1 MTYLEEN
8 QTLNLER
15 KINMERLQVIE
26 KNNERVLL
34 TSQIAE
40 SYGTDVRTISNN
52 FNRNKERYTEG
63 KHFYCLVGDE
73 LKEFK
78 TIHQND
84 EQFKHVSVIYLW
96 TEKGALLHAK
106 SLGTDKAWEVY
117 DYLVESY
124 FQKTEKV
131 TLDMKSA
138 LLNPDTIIQLA
149 TAIKEEQSKSK
160 LLEVKV
166 SELTVDKQIMQPKAD
181 YFDELVDRNL
191 LTGIRDTANELGIGQ
206 KKFVNFLLDK
216 KFMYCSKKGN
226 LKAYA
231 NHIRDG
237 LFENVECYNEKSTWK
252 GTQYMITPKG
262 RETFRLL
269 TQGL

>member
-26 KNNERVLL
+26 KNGERVLL

-40 SYGTDVRTISNN
+40 SYGTTAKVITDNFSNN
-52 FNRNKERYTEG
+52 KGRYIEG
-63 KHFYCLVGDE
+63 KHFYCLTGDE
-73 LKEFK
+73 LREFK
-78 TIHQND
+78 SKTEN
-84 EQFKHVSVIYLW
+84 FGFAPNLNKLYLW
-96 TEKGALLHAK
+96 TQKGALLHAK

-124 FQKTEKV
+124 FNKKI
-131 TLDMKSA
+131 DKIDIA
-138 LLNPDTIIQLA
+138 NAILNPDTIIQLA
-149 TAIKEEQSKSK
+149 TALKEEQSKSK

-166 SELTVDKQIMQPKAD
+166 LELTVDKQIMQPKAD

-216 KFMYCSKKGN
+216 KFMYRSRKGN

>member
-1 MTYLEEN
+1 
-8 QTLNLER
+8 
-15 KINMERLQVIE
+15 MERLQVIE

>member
-1 MTYLEEN
+1 MN
-8 QTLNLER
+8 
-15 KINMERLQVIE
+15 LQVIE
-26 KNNERVLL
+26 KNGERVLL
-34 TSQIAE
+34 TSQLAE
-40 SYGTDVRTISNN
+40 SYGTTAKVITDNFSNN
-52 FNRNKERYTEG
+52 KGRYIEG
-63 KHFYCLVGDE
+63 KHFYCLEGDE
-73 LKEFK
+73 LREFK
-78 TIHQND
+78 SKTENFGVAKNIN
-84 EQFKHVSVIYLW
+84 KLYLW

-124 FQKTEKV
+124 FNKKIDKID
-131 TLDMKSA
+131 LA
-138 LLNPDTIIQLA
+138 NAILNPDTIIQLA
-149 TAIKEEQSKSK
+149 TALKEEQSKSK

-216 KFMYCSKKGN
+216 KFMYRSKKGN

>member
-1 MTYLEEN
+1 
-8 QTLNLER
+8 
-15 KINMERLQVIE
+15 MEKLQVIE
-26 KNNERVLL
+26 KNGERVLL
-34 TSQIAE
+34 TSQLAE

-63 KHFYCLVGDE
+63 KHFYCLAGDE

-124 FQKTEKV
+124 FNKKI
-131 TLDMKSA
+131 DKIDIANAM
-138 LLNPDTIIQLA
+138 LNPDTIIQLA
-149 TAIKEEQSKSK
+149 TALKEEQSKSK

-166 SELTVDKQIMQPKAD
+166 LELIVDKQIMQPKAD

-216 KFMYCSKKGN
+216 KFMYRSRKGN

>member
-1 MTYLEEN
+1 
-8 QTLNLER
+8 
-15 KINMERLQVIE
+15 MEKLQVIE
-26 KNNERVLL
+26 KNGERVLL
-34 TSQIAE
+34 TSQLAE

-63 KHFYCLVGDE
+63 KHFYCLAGDE

-124 FQKTEKV
+124 FNKKI
-131 TLDMKSA
+131 DKIDIA
-138 LLNPDTIIQLA
+138 NAILNPDTIIQLA
-149 TAIKEEQSKSK
+149 TALKEEQSKSK

-216 KFMYCSKKGN
+216 KFMYRSRKGN

>member
-1 MTYLEEN
+1 
-8 QTLNLER
+8 
-15 KINMERLQVIE
+15 MEKLQVIE
-26 KNNERVLL
+26 KNGERVLL
-34 TSQIAE
+34 TSQLAE
-40 SYGTDVRTISNN
+40 SYGTTAKVITDNFSNN
-52 FNRNKERYTEG
+52 KGRYIEG
-63 KHFYCLVGDE
+63 KHFYCLEGDE
-73 LKEFK
+73 LREFK
-78 TIHQND
+78 SKTENFGVAKNIN
-84 EQFKHVSVIYLW
+84 KLYLW

-124 FQKTEKV
+124 FNKKIDKID
-131 TLDMKSA
+131 LA
-138 LLNPDTIIQLA
+138 NAILNPDTIIQLA
-149 TAIKEEQSKSK
+149 TALKEEQSKSK

-216 KFMYCSKKGN
+216 KFMYRSKKGN

>member
-1 MTYLEEN
+1 
-8 QTLNLER
+8 
-15 KINMERLQVIE
+15 MEKLQVIE

-34 TSQIAE
+34 TSQLAE

-63 KHFYCLVGDE
+63 KHFYCLAGDE

-124 FQKTEKV
+124 FNKKIDKIN
-131 TLDMKSA
+131 LA
-138 LLNPDTIIQLA
+138 NAILNPDTIIQLA
-149 TAIKEEQSKSK
+149 TALKEEQSKSK

-216 KFMYCSKKGN
+216 KFMYRSRKGN

>member
-1 MTYLEEN
+1 MIKSLKHKYLENQEGVFTMEN
-8 QTLNLER
+8 QVKVFE
-15 KINMERLQVIE
+15 
-26 KNNERVLL
+26 
-34 TSQIAE
+34 SAE
-40 SYGTDVRTISNN
+40 FGSVRTVEVNGEPY
-52 FNRNKERYTEG
+52 FVG
-63 KHFYCLVGDE
+63 KDVATILGYAKPQNAIATHVDEDDALKQGILTTQGIQEMVVINESGLYSLILGSKLPNAKKFKRWVTSEVLPSIRKHGMYATDE
-73 LKEFK
+73 LLANPDFAIK
-78 TIHQND
+78 
-84 EQFKHVSVIYLW
+84 V
-96 TEKGALLHAK
+96 
-106 SLGTDKAWEVY
+106 
-117 DYLVESY
+117 
-124 FQKTEKV
+124 FQK
-131 TLDMKSA
+131 L
-138 LLNPDTIIQLA
+138 
-149 TAIKEEQSKSK
+149 KEEQSKNK

-216 KFMYCSKKGN
+216 KFMYRSKKGN

>member
-1 MTYLEEN
+1 MNE
-8 QTLNLER
+8 
-15 KINMERLQVIE
+15 LQVIE
-26 KNNERVLL
+26 KNGKRVLL
-34 TSQIAE
+34 TSQLAE
-40 SYGTDVRTISNN
+40 SYGTTADVIQRN
-52 FNRNKERYTEG
+52 FSRNKERYVEG
-63 KHFYCLVGDE
+63 KHFYCLAGIE

-78 TIHQND
+78 APGQIDVLPNIN
-84 EQFKHVSVIYLW
+84 KLYLW

-124 FQKTEKV
+124 FNKKI
-131 TLDMKSA
+131 DKIDIA
-138 LLNPDTIIQLA
+138 NAILNPDTIIQLA
-149 TAIKEEQSKSK
+149 MALKEEQSKSK

-191 LTGIRDTANELGIGQ
+191 LTNIRDTANELGIGQ
-206 KKFVNFLLDK
+206 KKFVNFLIDK
-216 KFMYCSKKGN
+216 KFMYRSQKGN
-226 LKAYA
+226 LKAYS
-231 NHIRDG
+231 NHIKDG
-237 LFENVECYNEKSTWK
+237 LFENVECFNEKSTWK

-269 TQGL
+269 TKNL

>member
-1 MTYLEEN
+1 MNE
-8 QTLNLER
+8 
-15 KINMERLQVIE
+15 LQVIE
-26 KNNERVLL
+26 KNGKRVLL
-34 TSQIAE
+34 TSQLAE
-40 SYGTDVRTISNN
+40 SYGTTADVIQRN
-52 FNRNKERYTEG
+52 FSRNKERYVEG
-63 KHFYCLVGDE
+63 KHFYCLAGIE

-78 TIHQND
+78 ATGQIDVLPNIN
-84 EQFKHVSVIYLW
+84 KLYLW

-124 FQKTEKV
+124 FNKKI
-131 TLDMKSA
+131 DKIDIA
-138 LLNPDTIIQLA
+138 NAILNPDTIIQLA
-149 TAIKEEQSKSK
+149 MALKEEQSKSK

-191 LTGIRDTANELGIGQ
+191 LTNIRDTANELGIGQ
-206 KKFVNFLLDK
+206 KKFVNFLIDK
-216 KFMYCSKKGN
+216 KFMYRSQKGN
-226 LKAYA
+226 LKAYS
-231 NHIRDG
+231 NHIKDG
-237 LFENVECYNEKSTWK
+237 LFENVECFNEKSTWK

-269 TQGL
+269 TKNL

>member
-1 MTYLEEN
+1 
-8 QTLNLER
+8 
-15 KINMERLQVIE
+15 MEKLQVVE

-40 SYGTDVRTISNN
+40 SYGTTAKVISNN
-52 FNRNKERYTEG
+52 FNNNKGRYIEG
-63 KHFYCLVGDE
+63 KHYYCLTGED
-73 LKEFK
+73 LKEFMQSSNLGL
-78 TIHQND
+78 QNS
-84 EQFKHVSVIYLW
+84 EKIRTLYLW
-96 TEKGALLHAK
+96 TQKGALLHAK

-117 DYLVESY
+117 DYLVDSY
-124 FQKTEKV
+124 FQKVEKA

-149 TAIKEEQSKSK
+149 TALKEEQSKNK
-160 LLEVKV
+160 QLEVKV
-166 SELTVDKQIMQPKAD
+166 SKLTVDNQIMQPKAD

-191 LTGIRDTANELGIGQ
+191 LTNIRDTANELGIGQ
-206 KKFVNFLLDK
+206 KKFVNFLLEK
-216 KFMYCSKKGN
+216 KFMYRSKKGGS

-231 NHIRDG
+231 THIKDG
-237 LFENVECYNEKSTWK
+237 LFENVECFNEKTNWK

-269 TQGL
+269 TQGI

>member
-1 MTYLEEN
+1 MN
-8 QTLNLER
+8 
-15 KINMERLQVIE
+15 LQVIE
-26 KNNERVLL
+26 KNGERVLL
-34 TSQIAE
+34 TSQLAE

-63 KHFYCLVGDE
+63 KHFYCLAGDE

-124 FQKTEKV
+124 FNKKIDKIN
-131 TLDMKSA
+131 LA
-138 LLNPDTIIQLA
+138 NAILNPDTIIQLA
-149 TAIKEEQSKSK
+149 TALKEEQSKSK

-216 KFMYCSKKGN
+216 KFMYRSRKGN

>member
-1 MTYLEEN
+1 MN
-8 QTLNLER
+8 
-15 KINMERLQVIE
+15 LQVIE
-26 KNNERVLL
+26 KNGERVLL
-34 TSQIAE
+34 TSQLAE

-63 KHFYCLVGDE
+63 KHFYCLAGDE

-124 FQKTEKV
+124 FNKKIDKID
-131 TLDMKSA
+131 LA
-138 LLNPDTIIQLA
+138 NAILNPDTIIQLA
-149 TAIKEEQSKSK
+149 TALKEEQSKSK

-216 KFMYCSKKGN
+216 KFMYRSRKGN

>member
-1 MTYLEEN
+1 
-8 QTLNLER
+8 
-15 KINMERLQVIE
+15 MERLQVIE
-26 KNNERVLL
+26 KNGERVLL
-34 TSQIAE
+34 TPQLAE
-40 SYGTDVRTISNN
+40 SYGTTAKVISNN
-52 FNRNKERYTEG
+52 FTRNQERYIEG
-63 KHFYCLVGDE
+63 KHFYCLEGEV
-73 LKEFK
+73 KREFCNR
-78 TIHQND
+78 HQIED
-84 EQFKHVSVIYLW
+84 GSKATKLYLW

-124 FQKTEKV
+124 FNKKI
-131 TLDMKSA
+131 DKIDIA
-138 LLNPDTIIQLA
+138 NAILNPDTIIQLA
-149 TAIKEEQSKSK
+149 MALKEEQSKSK

-216 KFMYCSKKGN
+216 KFMYRSKKGN

>member
-1 MTYLEEN
+1 MNE
-8 QTLNLER
+8 
-15 KINMERLQVIE
+15 LQVIE

-52 FNRNKERYTEG
+52 FNRNKERYIEG
-63 KHFYCLVGDE
+63 KHFYCLTGDE

-84 EQFKHVSVIYLW
+84 EQFKNKTENFGVAKNANKLYLW
-96 TEKGALLHAK
+96 TQKGALLHAK

-117 DYLVESY
+117 DYLVDSY
-124 FQKTEKV
+124 FQKVEKA

-138 LLNPDTIIQLA
+138 LLNPDVIIQLA
-149 TAIKEEQSKSK
+149 TALKEEQSKSK
-160 LLEVKV
+160 LLEVRV

-191 LTGIRDTANELGIGQ
+191 LTNIRDTANELGIGQ
-206 KKFVNFLLDK
+206 KKFVNFLLEK
-216 KFMYCSKKGN
+216 KFMYRSKRGGS

-231 NHIRDG
+231 NHIKEG
-237 LFENVECYNEKSTWK
+237 LFENVECFNEKTTWK

>member
-1 MTYLEEN
+1 MN
-8 QTLNLER
+8 
-15 KINMERLQVIE
+15 LQVIE
-26 KNNERVLL
+26 KNGERVLL
-34 TSQIAE
+34 TSQLAE
-40 SYGTDVRTISNN
+40 SYGTTAKVISNN
-52 FNRNKERYTEG
+52 FTRNQERYIEG
-63 KHFYCLVGDE
+63 KHFYCLEGEV
-73 LKEFK
+73 KREFCNR
-78 TIHQND
+78 HQIED
-84 EQFKHVSVIYLW
+84 GSKATKLYLW

-124 FQKTEKV
+124 FNKKIDKIN
-131 TLDMKSA
+131 LA
-138 LLNPDTIIQLA
+138 NAILNPDTIIQLA
-149 TAIKEEQSKSK
+149 TALKEEQSKSK

-216 KFMYCSKKGN
+216 KFMYRSKKGN

>member
-1 MTYLEEN
+1 
-8 QTLNLER
+8 
-15 KINMERLQVIE
+15 MEKLQVIE

-34 TSQIAE
+34 TSQLAE

-63 KHFYCLVGDE
+63 KHFYCLTGDE

-124 FQKTEKV
+124 FNKRVDKID
-131 TLDMKSA
+131 LA
-138 LLNPDTIIQLA
+138 NAILNPDTIIQLA
-149 TAIKEEQSKSK
+149 TALKEEQSKSK

-216 KFMYCSKKGN
+216 KFMYRSKKGN

>member
-1 MTYLEEN
+1 
-8 QTLNLER
+8 
-15 KINMERLQVIE
+15 MERLQVIE

-34 TSQIAE
+34 TSQLAE
-40 SYGTDVRTISNN
+40 SYGTTAKVISNN
-52 FNRNKERYTEG
+52 FIRNQERYTEG
-63 KHFYCLVGDE
+63 KHFYCLTGEV
-73 LKEFK
+73 KREFCNR
-78 TIHQND
+78 HQIED
-84 EQFKHVSVIYLW
+84 GSKATKLYLW

-117 DYLVESY
+117 DYLVDSY

-149 TAIKEEQSKSK
+149 TALKEEQSKSK

-216 KFMYCSKKGN
+216 KFMYRSRKGN

>member
-1 MTYLEEN
+1 
-8 QTLNLER
+8 
-15 KINMERLQVIE
+15 MEKLQVIE
-26 KNNERVLL
+26 KNGERVLL
-34 TSQIAE
+34 TSQLAE

-63 KHFYCLVGDE
+63 KHFYCLAGDE

-124 FQKTEKV
+124 FNKKIDKIN
-131 TLDMKSA
+131 LA
-138 LLNPDTIIQLA
+138 NAILNPNTIIQLA
-149 TAIKEEQSKSK
+149 TALKEEQSKSK

-216 KFMYCSKKGN
+216 KFMYRSRKGN

>member
-26 KNNERVLL
+26 KNGERVLL

-40 SYGTDVRTISNN
+40 SYGTTAKVISNN
-52 FNRNKERYTEG
+52 FIRNQERYTEG
-63 KHFYCLVGDE
+63 KHFYCLEGEV
-73 LKEFK
+73 KREFCNR
-78 TIHQND
+78 HQIED
-84 EQFKHVSVIYLW
+84 GSKATKLYLW

-124 FQKTEKV
+124 FNKKIDKID
-131 TLDMKSA
+131 LA
-138 LLNPDTIIQLA
+138 NAILNPDTIIQLA
-149 TAIKEEQSKSK
+149 TALKEEQSKSK

-216 KFMYCSKKGN
+216 KFMYRSRKGN

>member
-1 MTYLEEN
+1 MEN
-8 QTLNLER
+8 QVKVFE
-15 KINMERLQVIE
+15 
-26 KNNERVLL
+26 
-34 TSQIAE
+34 SAE
-40 SYGTDVRTISNN
+40 FGSVRTVEVNGEPYFVARDVATILAYAKPENAIATHVDGDDTLKQGIIDSLGRVQQTTLINESGLYSLILGSKLPN
-52 FNRNKERYTEG
+52 AKKFKRWVTSEVLPSIR
-63 KHFYCLVGDE
+63 KHGMYATDE
-73 LKEFK
+73 LLANPDFA
-78 TIHQND
+78 IR
-84 EQFKHVSVIYLW
+84 V
-96 TEKGALLHAK
+96 
-106 SLGTDKAWEVY
+106 
-117 DYLVESY
+117 
-124 FQKTEKV
+124 FQK
-131 TLDMKSA
+131 L
-138 LLNPDTIIQLA
+138 
-149 TAIKEEQSKSK
+149 KEEQSKSK

-216 KFMYCSKKGN
+216 KFMYRSKKGN